1 MAAAR
6 HGAASSTDVRR
17 EAARRRA
24 FAVISHPDA
33 GKSTLTEAIAL
44 HANAISRAGA
54 VHGKPGR
61 RGVVSDWMELER
73 TRGISISSA
82 VLQFAYRDKVIN
94 LVDTPGH
101 ADFSE
106 DTYRALSAVDCVVML
121 LDAARGLEPQTLKLF
136 DVCRDRRLP
145 VITFINKWDRPGL
158 DPLALCDELVQR
170 LNLRPMPL
178 NWPVGRAGQFHGL
191 LDCRDGT
198 FVRYG
203 RTVGGATAAPQERLD
218 PRSAQATTAGEDWAR
233 AQDEVRLLAESGHTF
248 DREAF
253 LSGQASPLFFG
264 AAVLNHGVRELL
276 DFLVDLAPAPE
287 PRSDTSG
294 NQRELDTSFS
304 AFVFKVQTGMNPAH
318 RDQIA
323 FARVCSGVFE
333 RGMVVTN
340 AATGRLFATKYVHQV
355 FGQQRT
361 TLDVAYPGDV
371 IGLVNAT
378 ALSVGDTLYAGKP
391 GVVFPRLP
399 SFAPAHFAVARPAD
413 LNRVK
418 QFHRGI
424 DQLQAEGVVQVLRSE
439 RRNRGGAVVVA
450 AVGMMQFDVA
460 RHRMVSDYGAPIALD
475 HLEYSVVRRLTDPR
489 QRHLIDS
496 GSRSEVLVRADGT
509 ELAVFTSSSDLAA
522 LRRRHPE
529 LELARLV
536 AGVD

>member
-1 MAAAR
+1 
-6 HGAASSTDVRR
+6 
-17 EAARRRA
+17 
-24 FAVISHPDA
+24 
-33 GKSTLTEAIAL
+33 
-44 HANAISRAGA
+44 
-54 VHGKPGR
+54 
-61 RGVVSDWMELER
+61 
-73 TRGISISSA
+73 
-82 VLQFAYRDKVIN
+82 
-94 LVDTPGH
+94 
-101 ADFSE
+101 
-106 DTYRALSAVDCVVML
+106 
-121 LDAARGLEPQTLKLF
+121 
-136 DVCRDRRLP
+136 
-145 VITFINKWDRPGL
+145 
-158 DPLALCDELVQR
+158 LCDELVQR
-170 LNLRPMPL
+170 INLRPMPL
-178 NWPVGRAGQFHGL
+178 NWPVGRAGLFHGL
-191 LDCRDGT
+191 LDCRDET

-203 RTVGGATAAPQERLD
+203 RTAGGATAAPQERLD
-218 PRSAQATTAGEDWAR
+218 PRSAQAAAGEDWAR

-248 DREAF
+248 DRETF
-253 LSGQASPLFFG
+253 LGGQASPLFFG

-287 PRSDTSG
+287 PRSDANG
-294 NQRELDTSFS
+294 NQRELDNSFS

-340 AATGRLFATKYVHQV
+340 AATGRPFATKYVHQV

-361 TLDVAYPGDV
+361 TLDIAYPGDV

-378 ALSVGDTLYAGKP
+378 TLSVGDTLYSGKP

-413 LNRVK
+413 LSRVK

-424 DQLQAEGVVQVLRSE
+424 AQLQAEGVVQVLRSE

-460 RHRMVSDYGAPIALD
+460 AYRMVSDYGSPIALD

-489 QRHLIDS
+489 KGHLIDT

-509 ELAVFTSSSDLAA
+509 ELAVFTSNSDLAA
-522 LRRRHPE
+522 LRRRHPD